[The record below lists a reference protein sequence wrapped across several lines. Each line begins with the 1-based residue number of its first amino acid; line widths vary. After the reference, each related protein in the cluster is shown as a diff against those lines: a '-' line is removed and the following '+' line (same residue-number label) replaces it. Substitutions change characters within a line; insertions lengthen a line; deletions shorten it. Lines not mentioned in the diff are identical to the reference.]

1 MQCSADGDSISTVAD
16 VKAATEFIS
25 EADRFKT
32 PAKRKSPPGLKTEPF
47 GDEWEVV
54 PHDRI
59 FPEDSPRNQDIDLDL
74 SKDSKA
80 LRQAITGIETSV
92 IGLGTN
98 LTQVAGATLA
108 RFQANEKDSPLLMA
122 GVIQT
127 LKGSLGTPPLNL
139 DSKFES
145 PSVWTTAAFIS
156 DELIDVGL
164 VVWALDSE
172 FKEFKQIVEESSL
185 SSANPEEAVHTAMDR
200 YIQILTS
207 LMGKVKERDGPRI
220 DGNAIHD
227 GCFGSG

>member
-1 MQCSADGDSISTVAD
+1 M
-16 VKAATEFIS
+16 KAATEFIS

-32 PAKRKSPPGLKTEPF
+32 PAKRKSPPGMKTEPF

-54 PHDRI
+54 LHDRI
-59 FPEDSPRNQDIDLDL
+59 FPEDTPRNQDIDLDL
-74 SKDSKA
+74 VKDSKA

-108 RFQANEKDSPLLMA
+108 RFQANEKDSLLMA

-127 LKGSLGTPPLNL
+127 LKGSLGVPPANL

-145 PSVWTTAAFIS
+145 PSVWTTASFIS

-164 VVWALDSE
+164 VVWSLDSE
-172 FKEFKQIVEESSL
+172 FKEFKQSVEEPL
-185 SSANPEEAVHTAMDR
+185 SRSNPEEAVQVAMER
-200 YIQILTS
+200 YIQILTT
-207 LMGKVKERDGPRI
+207 LMGKVKEMAPALSEMKSTMDISAR
-220 DGNAIHD
+220 
-227 GCFGSG
+227 